1 MGSVSGIAAGSLLL
15 TAILMTA
22 TGPTAAPL
30 VPLPVP
36 WVGLLLGFSVADRAR
51 ITLRLHRECRAFSL
65 TEVPLLVGV
74 LASTPVA
81 VVTASGLAVLT
92 WQLWGRMP
100 LRKASVNVAAAVLEA
115 AVAVAVTRVLVE
127 PGAALDS
134 QHWAAALA
142 GVVAAMA
149 TSGLV
154 VSWVLAR
161 VDGPTTWAI
170 SLRALAVSLVFS
182 GGVAGLTIAQMVLLT
197 HQPAAGL
204 LLLGP
209 AAVVVLAHRAHVAA
223 MAEGGRLAFVAR
235 FTTTMAAAQG
245 HDSALRQLLDLV
257 GQELGAGFVDVLQ
270 MHRRDG
276 TMVRVRR
283 DAGGLQVR
291 DSLDVED
298 TAAIAGHL
306 ADLGDGEIVRSAD
319 GHALSSYLASAGIT
333 DALLVPLGDH
343 GNPSGLFVVANRDTG
358 APSWSR
364 GDLEIA
370 VTVTRHTG
378 AILRSAELASS
389 LSDMTAEH
397 GRLLHESHHDPLTGL
412 TNRRGLLRA
421 LAEVDDDSS
430 VALLT
435 IDLDEFKAVNDTH
448 GHAIGDDV
456 LRAVGL
462 RLRAVSRSGD
472 VVARLG
478 GDEFVVLLDPSPDLL
493 AEVVDRVRSTL
504 AEPVIVGERVIRC
517 TGSVGAA
524 VGSVDG
530 LMERAD
536 DAMYRAKRSRVVGAR
551 TNRSSSDA

>member
-1 MGSVSGIAAGSLLL
+1 
-15 TAILMTA
+15 
-22 TGPTAAPL
+22 
-30 VPLPVP
+30 
-36 WVGLLLGFSVADRAR
+36 
-51 ITLRLHRECRAFSL
+51 
-65 TEVPLLVGV
+65 
-74 LASTPVA
+74 
-81 VVTASGLAVLT
+81 
-92 WQLWGRMP
+92 
-100 LRKASVNVAAAVLEA
+100 
-115 AVAVAVTRVLVE
+115 
-127 PGAALDS
+127 
-134 QHWAAALA
+134 
-142 GVVAAMA
+142 
-149 TSGLV
+149 
-154 VSWVLAR
+154 
-161 VDGPTTWAI
+161 
-170 SLRALAVSLVFS
+170 
-182 GGVAGLTIAQMVLLT
+182 
-197 HQPAAGL
+197 
-204 LLLGP
+204 
-209 AAVVVLAHRAHVAA
+209 
-223 MAEGGRLAFVAR
+223 
-235 FTTTMAAAQG
+235 
-245 HDSALRQLLDLV
+245 
-257 GQELGAGFVDVLQ
+257 
-270 MHRRDG
+270 
-276 TMVRVRR
+276 
-283 DAGGLQVR
+283 
-291 DSLDVED
+291 
-298 TAAIAGHL
+298 
-306 ADLGDGEIVRSAD
+306 
-319 GHALSSYLASAGIT
+319 
-333 DALLVPLGDH
+333 LLVPLGDH

-478 GDEFVVLLDPSPDLL
+478 GDEFVVLLDPSPDRL

-551 TNRSSSDA
+551 TNRSSSEA

>member
-1 MGSVSGIAAGSLLL
+1 MGGIVAGSLLV
-15 TAILMTA
+15 TAMLMA
-22 TGPTAAPL
+22 LTGPTAAPL

-36 WVGLLLGFSVADRAR
+36 WVALVLGFCVADGTRL
-51 ITLRLHRECRAFSL
+51 TLRLHRECRAFSL
-65 TEVPLLVGV
+65 SEVPLLVGV

-81 VVTASGLAVLT
+81 VATASGIAMLA
-92 WQLWGRMP
+92 WQLWGRKP
-100 LRKASVNVAAAVLEA
+100 LRKASVNVTMALLEA
-115 AVAVAVTRVLVE
+115 GMAVAITRVLVE
-127 PGAALDS
+127 PGPSLHAGHWTAALV
-134 QHWAAALA
+134 
-142 GVVAAMA
+142 GIVGAMA

-154 VSWVLAR
+154 VSWVLAA
-161 VDGPTTWAI
+161 VDGPGTWAT
-170 SLRALAVSLVFS
+170 SLQALAVSLVFS
-182 GGVAGLTIAQMVLLT
+182 VGLAGLTVAELVLLS
-197 HQPAAGL
+197 HQPTAGL

-223 MAEGGRLAFVAR
+223 MAESGRVAFVAR
-235 FTTTMAAAQG
+235 FTTTIAAAQG
-245 HDSALRQLLDLV
+245 HDAALRQLLDHV

-270 MHRRDG
+270 MHPRDG
-276 TMVRVRR
+276 TMLRVRR
-283 DAGGLQVR
+283 DTGGLQVR
-291 DSLDVED
+291 DTLGKDD
-298 TAAIAGHL
+298 TAAVAEYL
-306 ADLGDGEIVRSAD
+306 AVCGDGEIVHSPD
-319 GHALSSYLASAGIT
+319 GHTLSGYLASADIT

-343 GNPSGLFVVANRDTG
+343 ETLSGLFVVANRDPE
-358 APSWSR
+358 APSWGR

-421 LAEVDDDSS
+421 LADVDDGSP

-435 IDLDEFKAVNDTH
+435 IDLDDFKAVNDTH
-448 GHAIGDDV
+448 GHAVGDDV

-478 GDEFVVLLDPSPDLL
+478 GDEFVVLLDPPPDPL
-493 AEVVDRVRSTL
+493 AEVVDRVASTL
-504 AEPVIVGERVIRC
+504 AEPVIVGDRVIRC

-530 LMERAD
+530 LMKRAD
-536 DAMYRAKRSRVVGAR
+536 DAMYRAKRSRATAAR
-551 TNRSSSDA
+551 TSDRSSADA